1 MIKNLI
7 FDLDGT
13 IAEDMNEFFDIFNK
27 LSNKYGYQKIEK
39 NQVEKFKD
47 EGAQWLLKNIKI
59 STWKIPFLISE
70 SRNMLNKTIEN
81 INPFKGMPEVLKN
94 LGNSGITLGILTTNT
109 DTNVKKFLD
118 KNNLDVFDFVYS
130 KSSLFGKN
138 KIITNIL
145 KRRHLEKEETCY
157 IGDEDRDIEAAKK
170 AGVKSAAVTWGFNTK
185 KRLASINPDFLITK
199 PSDILTIVK

>member
-1 MIKNLI
+1 
-7 FDLDGT
+7 
-13 IAEDMNEFFDIFNK
+13 
-27 LSNKYGYQKIEK
+27 
-39 NQVEKFKD
+39 
-47 EGAQWLLKNIKI
+47 
-59 STWKIPFLISE
+59 
-70 SRNMLNKTIEN
+70 
-81 INPFKGMPEVLKN
+81 
-94 LGNSGITLGILTTNT
+94 
-109 DTNVKKFLD
+109 
-118 KNNLDVFDFVYS
+118 
-130 KSSLFGKN
+130 LFGKN